1 VKIGM
6 KKIAVTP
13 IWKNKKILPVL
24 LQIIFVA
31 VLALLGMFLIN
42 NAIVGLNR
50 IGIKLGFDFL
60 DSPASFSIDD
70 RIISYTPRDSYGR
83 ALLVGLLN
91 TVKVGTA
98 GIIISAILG
107 LFIGIGR
114 LSDNWL
120 VKRLT
125 GGYVELIRN
134 TPLLIQIFFLYFAI
148 LLPLPKIEKNINLYH
163 IFYFSNRGTAI
174 PWFTAKH
181 SIGIWL
187 FFLIIGL
194 ILAVILYK
202 AMLKKQV
209 ESGKAYYP
217 FLWSIAS
224 VLLMLTVSWV
234 ITSELPLQISIPTIS
249 GSLFKGGYV
258 ISSEFAAILFGLII
272 YHSAFIAEIVRAGIM
287 AVPKGQIEAAKALGL
302 KKGTIM
308 RLVILPQASRIII
321 PSATNQ
327 FLNLFK
333 NSTLAI
339 AVGYTDLFSIGNTII
354 NQTGRAIEIMVLMAF
369 VYLIVSLAIS
379 FLMNYFN
386 KHFQLV
392 ER

>member
-1 VKIGM
+1 M

>member
-1 VKIGM
+1 M
-6 KKIAVTP
+6 QKKVAIP
-13 IWKNKKILPVL
+13 IWKNKKALPVL
-24 LQIIFVA
+24 LQSMFVILIA
-31 VLALLGMFLIN
+31 ALGIFLIT
-42 NAIVGLNR
+42 NAIEGLR
-50 IGIKLGFDFL
+50 QIGIKLGFDFFN
-60 DSPASFSIDD
+60 STASFSIDD
-70 RIISYTPRDSYGR
+70 KLIAYTPRDSYGR

-91 TVKVGTA
+91 TVKVGA
-98 GIIISAILG
+98 IGIVISAVIG

-120 VKRLT
+120 IKKLT

-134 TPLLIQIFFLYFAI
+134 TPLLIQIFFLYFAV
-148 LLPLPKIEKNINLYH
+148 LLPLPRIEKNINIYNL
-163 IFYFSNRGTAI
+163 FYFSNRGTAI
-174 PWFTAKH
+174 PWFTAKP
-181 SIGIWL
+181 SFGVWLVFLAVGI
-187 FFLIIGL
+187 
-194 ILAVILYK
+194 ILAIILWRV
-202 AMLKKQV
+202 MLKKQV
-209 ESGKAYYP
+209 ESGKARYP
-217 FLWSIAS
+217 FIWSIGS
-224 VLLMLTVSWV
+224 IVLMLLAAYLL
-234 ITSELPLQISIPTIS
+234 TSGLPVGISIPRIK
-249 GSLFKGGYV
+249 GVLFEGGYV
-258 ISSEFAAILFGLII
+258 ISSEFAAILLGLII

-321 PSATNQ
+321 PSATSQ

-354 NQTGRAIEIMVLMAF
+354 NQTGRAIEIMILMAL

-379 FLMNYFN
+379 LFMNYFN

>member
-1 VKIGM
+1 M
-6 KKIAVTP
+6 QKKVAIP
-13 IWKNKKILPVL
+13 IWKNKKALPVL
-24 LQIIFVA
+24 LQSMFVILIA
-31 VLALLGMFLIN
+31 ALGIFLIT
-42 NAIVGLNR
+42 NAIEGLR
-50 IGIKLGFDFL
+50 QIGIKLGFDFFN
-60 DSPASFSIDD
+60 STASFSIDD
-70 RIISYTPRDSYGR
+70 KLIAYTPRDSYGR

-91 TVKVGTA
+91 TVKVGA
-98 GIIISAILG
+98 IGIVISAVIG

-120 VKRLT
+120 INKLT

-134 TPLLIQIFFLYFAI
+134 TPLLIQIFFLYFAV
-148 LLPLPKIEKNINLYH
+148 LLPLPRIEKNINIYNL
-163 IFYFSNRGTAI
+163 FYFSNRGTAI
-174 PWFTAKH
+174 PWFTAKP
-181 SIGIWL
+181 SFGVWLVFLAAGI
-187 FFLIIGL
+187 
-194 ILAVILYK
+194 ILAIILWRV
-202 AMLKKQV
+202 MLKKQV
-209 ESGKAYYP
+209 ESGKARYP
-217 FLWSIAS
+217 FIWSIGS
-224 VLLMLTVSWV
+224 IVLMLLAAYLL
-234 ITSELPLQISIPTIS
+234 TSGLPVGISIPRIK
-249 GSLFKGGYV
+249 GVLFEGGYV
-258 ISSEFAAILFGLII
+258 ISSEFAAILSGLII

-321 PSATNQ
+321 PSATSQ

-354 NQTGRAIEIMVLMAF
+354 NQTGRAIEIMILMAL

-379 FLMNYFN
+379 LFMNYFN

>member
-1 VKIGM
+1 M
-6 KKIAVTP
+6 QKKVAIP
-13 IWKNKKILPVL
+13 IWKNKKALPVL
-24 LQIIFVA
+24 LQSMFVILIA
-31 VLALLGMFLIN
+31 ALGIFLIT
-42 NAIVGLNR
+42 NAIEGLR
-50 IGIKLGFDFL
+50 QIGIKLGFDFFN
-60 DSPASFSIDD
+60 STASFSIDD
-70 RIISYTPRDSYGR
+70 KLIAYTPRDSYGR

-91 TVKVGTA
+91 TVKVGA
-98 GIIISAILG
+98 IGIVISAVIG

-120 VKRLT
+120 INKLT

-134 TPLLIQIFFLYFAI
+134 TPLLIQIFFLYFAV
-148 LLPLPKIEKNINLYH
+148 LLPLPRIEKNINIYNL
-163 IFYFSNRGTAI
+163 FYFSNRGTAI
-174 PWFTAKH
+174 PWFTAKP
-181 SIGIWL
+181 SLGIWL
-187 FFLIIGL
+187 VFLAAGI
-194 ILAVILYK
+194 ILAIILWRV
-202 AMLKKQV
+202 MLKKQV
-209 ESGKAYYP
+209 ESGKARYP
-217 FLWSIAS
+217 FIWSIGS
-224 VLLMLTVSWV
+224 IVLMLLAAYLL
-234 ITSELPLQISIPTIS
+234 TSGLPVGISIPRIK
-249 GSLFKGGYV
+249 GVLFEGGYV
-258 ISSEFAAILFGLII
+258 ISSEFAAILSGLII

-321 PSATNQ
+321 PSATSQ

-354 NQTGRAIEIMVLMAF
+354 NQTGRAIEIMILMAL

-379 FLMNYFN
+379 LFMNYFN